1 MLQRIALLAIA
12 APRWVIAVGALVM
25 LAAGIFGVPVAKSL
39 SSSGFQD
46 PTSESARATQLLTDK
61 FHQGDMQMLI
71 TVTAPDS
78 ATGPAARAVGLAIV
92 DQLRQSPN
100 VADVTSVW
108 TAPPAAAKRLVS
120 NDGKAGLVVAGISG
134 GESAAQKTAKTLS
147 DEEIASAL
155 RAVPSMKQQVIS
167 RATEVLTEALG
178 AGHESTALKLSK
190 RLSNDAALT
199 KLLK

>member
-12 APRWVIAVGALVM
+12 SPRRVIAVAVLVM

-78 ATGPAARAVGLAIV
+78 ATGPAARAVGLSHRRSAEAIAERRRGDVGV
-92 DQLRQSPN
+92 D
-100 VADVTSVW
+100 
-108 TAPPAAAKRLVS
+108 
-120 NDGKAGLVVAGISG
+120 
-134 GESAAQKTAKTLS
+134 
-147 DEEIASAL
+147 
-155 RAVPSMKQQVIS
+155 
-167 RATEVLTEALG
+167 RATSSGETSGQQGRQDRTGRRGYQRRGECRADN
-178 AGHESTALKLSK
+178 
-190 RLSNDAALT
+190 RPDAVR
-199 KLLK
+199 

>member
-12 APRWVIAVGALVM
+12 APRWVIAVAALVI
-25 LAAGIFGVPVAKSL
+25 LTAGIFGVPVAKSL

-92 DQLRQSPN
+92 DQLKRSPN
-100 VADVTSVW
+100 VAEVTSAW

-120 NDGKAGLVVAGISG
+120 KDGKTALVVAGISG
-134 GESAAQKTAKTLS
+134 GESVAQTTAQTLA
-147 DEEIASAL
+147 DEVARDHPIGTTGVVVRSGVSPDGSVART
-155 RAVPSMKQQVIS
+155 RA
-167 RATEVLTEALG
+167 R
-178 AGHESTALKLSK
+178 
-190 RLSNDAALT
+190 
-199 KLLK
+199 